1 MSLPFALPGNL
12 PVPRRVVLLGAS
24 VLSFIILFYLLTPS
38 ESLPSAPSTDF
49 SPSKWLPSIPSP
61 FGTDYPDEWDEDG
74 QCLFLSPFDALSEG
88 EKERANQL
96 VLEAVSTGIVK
107 SSNVTHS
114 AFADTLDDEELDYG
128 SMGAKPQK
136 QHEGLTNPILGLL
149 RDGERKWQD
158 LVARQSK
165 TLEQAVDEYRA
176 RWNREPPKGFGE
188 W

>member
-1 MSLPFALPGNL
+1 MSFPFALPVNI
-12 PVPRRVVLLGAS
+12 PVPRRVLVLGIS
-24 VLSFIILFYLLTPS
+24 VLSCITIFYL
-38 ESLPSAPSTDF
+38 F
-49 SPSKWLPSIPSP
+49 SPSASLSATPITEFSPGKWLPTIPSP
-61 FGTDYPDEWDEDG
+61 FGQDYPDEWDEDG
-74 QCLFLSPFDALSEG
+74 QCLFLSPFDALSTE
-88 EKERANQL
+88 EKERASQL

-107 SSNVTHS
+107 SSNASLPEHVVPEPLR
-114 AFADTLDDEELDYG
+114 DVDEYG
-128 SMGAKPQK
+128 PAGKNPAHHGGM
-136 QHEGLTNPILGLL
+136 TNPIIGLL